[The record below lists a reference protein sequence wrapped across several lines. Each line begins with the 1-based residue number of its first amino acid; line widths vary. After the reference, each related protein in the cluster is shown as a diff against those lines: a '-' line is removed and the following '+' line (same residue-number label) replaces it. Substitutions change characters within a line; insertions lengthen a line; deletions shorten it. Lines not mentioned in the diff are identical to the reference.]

1 MRLVFCSGRRARNSH
16 PREPVRIL
24 LGLCNHGS
32 NLGCFKKLQF
42 KPLGTRWWE
51 IVRLSTL
58 MSRVELCIQ
67 TQKVFWLVLVESL
80 CHVRLCN
87 PMYCSTPGFPV
98 FYCLPEFAQTHVHW
112 VSDAIQPSHPLLPP
126 SPLAVS
132 LSQHQSLPMSWP
144 FVLGGQSIRASA
156 SASVLPMNNIQDWL
170 PVGLID
176 WISLQSKGLSGVF
189 SSARVL
195 KHQFFST

>member
-80 CHVRLCN
+80 SPVRLCS

-98 FYCLPEFAQTHVHW
+98 FYSLREFAQTHVHW

-126 SPLAVS
+126 SSPAFS
-132 LSQHQSLPMSWP
+132 LSQHQGLFQWVGFSYQVAK
-144 FVLGGQSIRASA
+144 VLELQLQHQSFQWSDGTGCHDL
-156 SASVLPMNNIQDWL
+156 SFLMLSFKP
-170 PVGLID
+170 
-176 WISLQSKGLSGVF
+176 GLSCLYWF
-189 SSARVL
+189 QI
-195 KHQFFST
+195 H